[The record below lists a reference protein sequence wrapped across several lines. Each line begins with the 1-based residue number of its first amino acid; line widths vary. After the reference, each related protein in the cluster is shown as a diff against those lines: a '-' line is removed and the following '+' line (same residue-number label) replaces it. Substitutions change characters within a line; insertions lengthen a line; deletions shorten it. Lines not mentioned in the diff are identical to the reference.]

1 MCAPEHTFRDPHL
14 PAVFEGVRVGNV
26 PGHQEELGVTAK
38 ASGFSSD
45 VIKQHGGP
53 AGMMTSSFR
62 YETPRAPALERSQ
75 PLIPLRLGP
84 DFFLRNL

>member
-1 MCAPEHTFRDPHL
+1 MS
-14 PAVFEGVRVGNV
+14 GQ
-26 PGHQEELGVTAK
+26 QEELRVTPEAFS
-38 ASGFSSD
+38 SGSD

-75 PLIPLRLGP
+75 PLIPLRLGL
-84 DFFLRNL
+84 DFFLRNLKLEVVSGPVFRCGYDGVVYIC